1 MLYCY
6 NVIMCNLFVFSLP
19 IFGML
24 RTMELAFKRNP
35 RQQALLHGLHKS
47 HVFRLITTKTIM
59 EGSFPCCHNPGGG
72 SKVSLA
78 DFLIGI
84 AGATRPDSRYPVVS
98 SFGCFYHIWSEFL
111 DW

>member
-1 MLYCY
+1 
-6 NVIMCNLFVFSLP
+6 
-19 IFGML
+19 
-24 RTMELAFKRNP
+24 MELAFKRNP
-35 RQQALLHGLHKS
+35 RQEALLHGLYKD

-59 EGSFPCCHNPGGG
+59 EGSFSCCHNPGRG
-72 SKVSLA
+72 STVSLA

-84 AGATRPDSRYPVVS
+84 AATRPDSRYPVVS